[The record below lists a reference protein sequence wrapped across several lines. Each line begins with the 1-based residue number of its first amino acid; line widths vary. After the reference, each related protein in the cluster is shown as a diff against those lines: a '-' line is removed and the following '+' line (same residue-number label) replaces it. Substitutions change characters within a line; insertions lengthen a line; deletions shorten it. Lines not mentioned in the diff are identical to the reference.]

1 MGVGPFPGQVAQ
13 CQLKDQLK
21 REIFLYLSLFH
32 CSSWMFLAALAA
44 LYPHNLNNLNNINN
58 LNLNLPSF
66 LPSFLQKTCST
77 IQTLKRAVSQ
87 FLRSFIILLTF
98 IFHLP
103 LTQCLHLLAFIFQ
116 NLHPSPPLT
125 NSDGKALAQ
134 DLVVEVELYCLF
146 VFLYF
151 SIL

>member
-1 MGVGPFPGQVAQ
+1 MKSFHPYD
-13 CQLKDQLK
+13 LKD
-21 REIFLYLSLFH
+21 
-32 CSSWMFLAALAA
+32 
-44 LYPHNLNNLNNINN
+44 LNY
-58 LNLNLPSF
+58 LNLNLS
-66 LPSFLQKTCST
+66 SFLQKTCFT